1 MNKRKKQS
9 KAEREKIYN
18 KTNGKCAYCGCTL
31 PYEKMQIDHVIP
43 LNLGGCDTEEN
54 MLAACRSCNHR
65 KGTLTVDKF
74 RHSIEQAPQV
84 LLRDS
89 VTYRNA
95 CRFGVIAPTGRKVIF
110 YFETLPGREDQ
121 K

>member
-1 MNKRKKQS
+1 MDKRKKQS
-9 KAEREKIYN
+9 KEERERIYN
-18 KTNGKCAYCGCTL
+18 KTNGRCAYCGCTL
-31 PYEKMQIDHVIP
+31 PYEKMQVDHVIP
-43 LNLGGCDTEEN
+43 LHLGGRDIEEN

-65 KGTLTVDKF
+65 KSTLTIDKF
-74 RHSIEQAPQV
+74 RASIEQSPQV

-110 YFETLPGREDQ
+110 YFESLPKEEQ

>member
-9 KAEREKIYN
+9 KAEREKIYK

-43 LNLGGCDTEEN
+43 LNLGGSDTEEN

-110 YFETLPGREDQ
+110 YFESLQ
-121 K
+121 KEEQP